1 MVFNNIFS
9 KTIILEGVNMINLL
23 DSSNNEINRSI
34 TINDADGNPVV
45 AVQLF
50 CRVETGKQI
59 SYNMTGWKPVAYEEN
74 KAEIQVMVDQFKADC
89 QELATKYGVP
99 II

>member
-1 MVFNNIFS
+1 MPIS
-9 KTIILEGVNMINLL
+9 LL

-34 TINDADGNPVV
+34 TMNDPDGNPVV
-45 AVQLF
+45 VVQLF

-59 SYNMTGWKPVAYEEN
+59 SYNMMVHKPTAYEEN
-74 KAEIQVMVDQFKADC
+74 KAEIQVLVDQFKMDC